1 MGAGGVELIPD
12 SHNHLVEL
20 LDHLVVPEANHP
32 KSAASNL
39 RGANEVTSI
48 GLVAAVL
55 PAIQLNDD
63 AGSRARE
70 VRDVPANRH
79 LPPEPEAQ
87 FSMPKATPQ
96 PALAVGHV
104 ASQLLR
110 AADQLPVMAHHDAI
124 V

>member
-1 MGAGGVELIPD
+1 VGAVELIPD
-12 SHNHLVEL
+12 PLNDLIQL

-32 KSAASNL
+32 KSAALNL
-39 RGANEVTSI
+39 RGANQVTSL

-55 PAIQLNDD
+55 PTIQLNDD
-63 AGSRARE
+63 ACSRARE

-87 FSMPKATPQ
+87 FSMPKPAPE
-96 PALAVGHV
+96 PALTFGHG
-104 ASQLLR
+104 APQLLR
-110 AADQLPVMAHHDAI
+110 ATDQLPVMAHHDAI